1 MGMSL
6 IRKSLVGACITTLIA
21 CIFLVVGM
29 KGMSTR
35 RQDTDEDRE
44 IARLM
49 KIIRNERLR
58 TEDPDKVAQAI
69 ATLGELRATV
79 AVEDLIKLITFR
91 RTFPQERGNP
101 EGVINEIHVITRDG
115 RYPAVGSLF
124 AIGKPALPSLIKL
137 ISSYDSKS
145 LESENALTAVMAIFR
160 DEPQTGVQYLKDAAE
175 KGRSPLERQRL
186 LIAAERAKGP
196 PL

>member
-1 MGMSL
+1 MGSL

-35 RQDTDEDRE
+35 QQDTDEGRE

-101 EGVINEIHVITRDG
+101 DGVINEIHVITRDG

-160 DEPQTGVQYLKDAAE
+160 DEPQTGVQYLKDAGE
-175 KGRSPLERQRL
+175 RSSSSLKRQRL
-186 LIAAERAKGP
+186 LIAADRAKGP